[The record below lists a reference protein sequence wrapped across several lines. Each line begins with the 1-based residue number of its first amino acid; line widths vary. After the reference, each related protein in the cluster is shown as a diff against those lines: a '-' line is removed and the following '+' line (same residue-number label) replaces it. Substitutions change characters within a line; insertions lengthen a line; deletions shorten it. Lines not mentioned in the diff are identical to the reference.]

1 MTNPNLKYRYTELSN
16 LTLVV
21 RSSRR
26 MVSNALEA
34 RFGDSNP
41 ISMSYL
47 ILSLSAKEYCHATSL
62 AIDRFSPDDFN
73 AIDRYYARIV
83 NQNPDR
89 NLLLFSALEVSE
101 ILELVGSCIRSSV
114 CTEEIFIVSQL

>member
-1 MTNPNLKYRYTELSN
+1 MLNPTLKYRYSELSN
-16 LTLVV
+16 LTLVI

-34 RFGDSNP
+34 KFGNNSK
-41 ISMSYL
+41 SLSYL

-62 AIDRFSPDDFN
+62 VIDRFTSDEFETI
-73 AIDRYYARIV
+73 ARYYAKII
-83 NQNPDR
+83 NQNSDR

-101 ILELVGSCIRSSV
+101 ILELVGNCIRSTV
-114 CTEEIFIVSQL
+114 CADELFIASN